1 MPFDLLADD
10 GNTGGVNGIHDMGGM
25 HGFGPIEPRQHEET
39 FHADWE
45 KRVPGLVTG
54 ATRSGGMNIDSFRH
68 GIERMPPAEYL
79 SASYYERHLFT
90 AELNLV
96 EKGVLTPQ
104 EIEARIELLRRD
116 PLAAPRRE
124 DRQDAEHVLRARL
137 TSEPPPSA
145 DASRARYQPGDPVV
159 TRTVHPHGHTRLP
172 RYARDKRG
180 VIERFHGI
188 DTLPDANAHGRG
200 PAAEPLYSVRFAAS
214 ELWGESAEGPGS
226 VYIDLWESYLE
237 PLEEPSA

>member
-1 MPFDLLADD
+1 LTVLAGD
-10 GNTGGVNGIHDMGGM
+10 GNTGVVNGIHDMGGM

-54 ATRSGGMNIDSFRH
+54 ATRSGAMNIDSFRH
-68 GIERMPPAEYL
+68 GIERMAPAEYL
-79 SASYYERHLFT
+79 LASYYERHLFT

-96 EKGVLTPQ
+96 EKGVLTPR
-104 EIEARIELLRRD
+104 EIEARIELLRRN
-116 PLAAPRRE
+116 PRAAQRRE
-124 DRQDAEHVLRARL
+124 DRQDAERVLAARL
-137 TSEPPPSA
+137 SSEAPPMA

-172 RYARDKRG
+172 RYARGKRG
-180 VIERFHGI
+180 VIERFHGV

-214 ELWGESAEGPGS
+214 ELWGESAEGLGS
-226 VYIDLWESYLE
+226 VNIDLWESYLE
-237 PLEEPSA
+237 PLEDTSA